1 MHLAFCHFQGVVPIP
16 VINRLTPTAK
26 AELNRRI
33 VEIEARKGFKICG
46 ARTRNHDPCTQRAG
60 WGTDHLGAGRCVKH
74 GGKNQSPS
82 SAKFRHG
89 QAAQLKYPGIIEKVE
104 QLKKDRDV
112 FDLRDHIFLM
122 EAVAQTILE
131 DAKEIDDLFPL
142 VKVIDNVTK
151 AVQRLHEIEVGRR
164 YVISIENLGSVI
176 AKVVDV
182 IERHVPDPYLRS
194 LIAQDILKV
203 QNAPI
208 PALDTRLIEGNVVKS
223 E

>member
-1 MHLAFCHFQGVVPIP
+1 MREALNDDI
-16 VINRLTPTAK
+16 AK
-26 AELNRRI
+26 
-33 VEIEARKGFKICG
+33 IEAQKGYAICG
-46 ARTRNHDPCTQRAG
+46 ARTGAGKPCANRAG
-60 WGTDHLGAGRCVKH
+60 KDTDHYGIGRCKLH
-74 GGKNQSPS
+74 GGKNQSPA
-82 SAKFRHG
+82 SAKFTHG
-89 QAAQLKYPGIIEKVE
+89 RTASLHYPNIIEKVE

-122 EAVAQTILE
+122 EAIAQTILE
-131 DAKEIDDLFPL
+131 NAKDIDDLYPL

-164 YVISIENLGSVI
+164 YVISVENLGNVI
-176 AKVVDV
+176 GKVVDV

-194 LIAQDILKV
+194 LIAADILKV

-208 PALDTRLIEGNVVKS
+208 PAMTDVRAISGEVVKQ